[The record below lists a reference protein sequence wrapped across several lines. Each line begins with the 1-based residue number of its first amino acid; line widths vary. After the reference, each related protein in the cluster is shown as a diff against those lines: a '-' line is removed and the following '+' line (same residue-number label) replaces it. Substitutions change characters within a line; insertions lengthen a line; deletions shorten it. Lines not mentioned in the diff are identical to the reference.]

1 MSKSIATLSRGPAG
15 VFRRQ
20 PNRVTVSLSARPS
33 SAIRTSCVLRYS
45 FLPPLQPIPRAQALA
60 MPFSQPFD
68 DAFRGEV
75 AVLTRDSTLSNT
87 ALYDDAA
94 LHLRVLPHPSFAEIN
109 QPPWVRRIQKFTR
122 MWVMYTSSSFFNAL
136 YQTTDQLGLAGG
148 KRYVSATICVSAIQ
162 AESAATAGS
171 PQDIMDRRVAE
182 ALAELATAWA
192 AHFLWPCKFLS
203 RSRCLSRLA
212 GESDSLQTRRLRRW
226 NEDRL
231 RSARKAHIPQ
241 ARAIGCDI

>member
-1 MSKSIATLSRGPAG
+1 M
-15 VFRRQ
+15 FRKQ
-20 PNRVTVSLSARPS
+20 PTRVSLSARPS
-33 SAIRTSCVLRYS
+33 AATRTSCVLLYS
-45 FLPPLQPIPRAQALA
+45 FLPALRAIRRAQVLA

-68 DAFRGEV
+68 DAFREEV
-75 AVLTRDSTLSNT
+75 AVLTRDSALSDTTLHNN
-87 ALYDDAA
+87 AA
-94 LHLRVLPHPSFAEIN
+94 RYLRVLAHPSFAEVN
-109 QPPWVRRIQKFTR
+109 QPPWVRRIQQFTR